1 MTATAAQATQNSGKE
16 LYKLKRV
23 PGNPEFN
30 SRVILVGG
38 NSAGTATLVIW
49 FPVIATICYGAILPF
64 TWTPWGENNL
74 ELVMAVWGVLWLALT
89 AITLSSGTCRHIYA
103 LDIGQRT
110 ITHLNTSQST
120 PLILELHEQEGVTSL
135 VLKEP
140 LDSGWHLE
148 ASARSISEIAPDDLS
163 HIPVWRILGL
173 VDYVQEKAR
182 DGSLIVLF
190 AFVNIPLLVFYLASG
205 VFWAFLLLQVYLFA
219 AWLAAQTVSWLVER
233 RDHRFF
239 RKLKAPTL

>member
-1 MTATAAQATQNSGKE
+1 MTATAAQATQGSTKE

-23 PGNPEFN
+23 PGNPGSN
-30 SRVILVGG
+30 DQVILVGS
-38 NSAGTATLVIW
+38 NSAGTTTLVIW
-49 FPVIATICYGAILPF
+49 FPVIAAVCYGAILPF

-89 AITLSSGTCRHIYA
+89 AITLSSGAGHHFYA

-120 PLILELHEQEGVTSL
+120 PLILELHEQEGLTSL

-148 ASARSISEIAPDDLS
+148 ASARSVSEIAPDDLS
-163 HIPVWRILGL
+163 HIPEWRILGL
-173 VDYVQEKAR
+173 VDYVQKKAR
-182 DGSLIVLF
+182 DGSLVVLF
-190 AFVNIPLLVFYLASG
+190 AFVNIPLLAFYLASG
-205 VFWAFLLLQVYLFA
+205 VFGLFLLLQVYLFA
-219 AWLAAQTVSWLVER
+219 AWLVAQAVSWLVER
-233 RDHRFF
+233 RDHRLF
-239 RKLKAPTL
+239 REQKTLTL